1 MTVSAHVILVYF
13 NILVLVPLLGLS
25 DLLVAPLVVVDK
37 AEELGWIG
45 FVLLSKFFESSSLR
59 ERALF
64 VSLQGP
70 PHRGIILISH
80 LLQQHLSL
88 GGLVLVRDLLSVVA
102 ELLEVGEF
110 ALVLNFKPRTGQG

>member
-59 ERALF
+59 
-64 VSLQGP
+64 
-70 PHRGIILISH
+70 
-80 LLQQHLSL
+80 
-88 GGLVLVRDLLSVVA
+88 
-102 ELLEVGEF
+102 
-110 ALVLNFKPRTGQG
+110 